1 MEQDHYIGLSKDDEE
16 ARRLL
21 TLAVE
26 FMNSRDGLRSSYLWD
41 TIYTGKSQDTFRKT
55 FSRDRATLAV
65 CGIVVERERT
75 REGDFLWRVDERAS
89 YAHGAELGPR
99 EALTLDIAC
108 LPLLED
114 PTFPYRDDLRI
125 ALAKI
130 DRAFVDAGAPL
141 SAAPGRDDRVLATVR
156 TCLGASHAARIS
168 YQDAAGNRSE
178 RVIAP
183 YGFFGLRGEL
193 YLVAPRLA
201 EDGTVVPDSMR
212 TYRVSRMEKVEELR
226 GVSFE
231 VPGDFCVADYR
242 MLPFQLGPAVGTA
255 TFQVPPAAVDELP
268 SFSLGRGQVSHEG
281 EKVLW
286 SVEASDIAGA
296 ASWAV
301 AQGIVPVAPQELV
314 DTWKSVLEGVL
325 DGR

>member
-168 YQDAAGNRSE
+168 YQDAAGNRS
-178 RVIAP
+178 
-183 YGFFGLRGEL
+183 
-193 YLVAPRLA
+193 
-201 EDGTVVPDSMR
+201 
-212 TYRVSRMEKVEELR
+212 
-226 GVSFE
+226 
-231 VPGDFCVADYR
+231 
-242 MLPFQLGPAVGTA
+242 
-255 TFQVPPAAVDELP
+255 
-268 SFSLGRGQVSHEG
+268 
-281 EKVLW
+281 
-286 SVEASDIAGA
+286 
-296 ASWAV
+296 
-301 AQGIVPVAPQELV
+301 
-314 DTWKSVLEGVL
+314 
-325 DGR
+325 